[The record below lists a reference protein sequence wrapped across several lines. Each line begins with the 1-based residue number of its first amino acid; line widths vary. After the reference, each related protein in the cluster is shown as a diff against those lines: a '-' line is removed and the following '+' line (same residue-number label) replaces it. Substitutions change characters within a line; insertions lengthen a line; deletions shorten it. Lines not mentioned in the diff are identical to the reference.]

1 MKELSPTGCK
11 PGTIYRTIG
20 LIGIFAAFA
29 QISLGGFVRASG
41 SGLGCPD
48 WPLCHGE
55 IIPTFE
61 YHTIIEYSHRAL
73 GSILGLLVILLLAS
87 TLIFYRKNRWLLY
100 WNISAS
106 MLVVLAGVLGGITV
120 ITELVWW
127 VRLIHLAIAQCVIA
141 SLAVILWQAFEVKP
155 PSTATY
161 SSIGNW
167 KNKIVISLT
176 IVFSLMLTGSYMVG
190 VGASTSCS
198 TWPLC
203 RNELFPSGMEYSI
216 HMGHRY
222 MAVISTLYLGY
233 MSITFIKN
241 SKNFPILRKAAHSVL
256 GLMILQ
262 IVVGAFVV
270 WSDFSLH
277 MKSTHLSLATLIWIA
292 VVFTALTL
300 HSLSTTKPELKK
312 LNSNELRN
320 N

>member
-100 WNISAS
+100 WNISAF

-167 KNKIVISLT
+167 KNKIINIHPSLLPKYKGLNTHKRVLKSKEKYSGCTVHFVTPKLDSGKIILQKKVLIDKNETEISLKKK
-176 IVFSLMLTGSYMVG
+176 ILLQEHKLYSQSIISL
-190 VGASTSCS
+190 
-198 TWPLC
+198 
-203 RNELFPSGMEYSI
+203 F
-216 HMGHRY
+216 
-222 MAVISTLYLGY
+222 
-233 MSITFIKN
+233 K
-241 SKNFPILRKAAHSVL
+241 
-256 GLMILQ
+256 
-262 IVVGAFVV
+262 
-270 WSDFSLH
+270 
-277 MKSTHLSLATLIWIA
+277 
-292 VVFTALTL
+292 
-300 HSLSTTKPELKK
+300 
-312 LNSNELRN
+312 
-320 N
+320 